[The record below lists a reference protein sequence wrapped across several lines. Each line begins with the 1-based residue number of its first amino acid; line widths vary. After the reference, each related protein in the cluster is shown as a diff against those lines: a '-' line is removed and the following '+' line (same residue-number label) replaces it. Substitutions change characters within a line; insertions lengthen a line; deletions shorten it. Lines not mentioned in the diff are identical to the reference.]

1 MRLLQN
7 IHQFDLRTFEWCLRR
22 KHRELTVVFSRHVSR
37 SADGPLYAVI
47 IVVFM
52 ALGNWPV
59 ATLMLVAFALE
70 RTLYFLFKSFFR
82 RNRPAVAIPG
92 FKSAIVA
99 SDQFS
104 FPSGHT
110 SAAFLVA
117 CALHSTFPFLV
128 WVLYPWACCV
138 GAARVMLG
146 VHFPTDI
153 LAGALLGTSVFLLVA
168 SFI

>member
-7 IHQFDLRTFEWCLRR
+7 IHHFDLQTFDWCLRR
-22 KHRELTVVFSRHVSR
+22 RHRELAVRVSR
-37 SADGPLYAVI
+37 YVSRTADGPLYVACGL
-47 IVVFM
+47 VF
-52 ALGNWPV
+52 LLLQNWV
-59 ATLMLVAFALE
+59 MFKILASAFAIE
-70 RTLYFLFKSFFR
+70 RVLYFVFKSFFR

-92 FKSAIVA
+92 FTSAIVP

-117 CALHSTFPFLV
+117 CALSFAFPILAWF
-128 WVLYPWACCV
+128 LYPWACCV

-153 LAGALLGTSVFLLVA
+153 LAGGLLGHSVCLLV
-168 SFI
+168 IGLI